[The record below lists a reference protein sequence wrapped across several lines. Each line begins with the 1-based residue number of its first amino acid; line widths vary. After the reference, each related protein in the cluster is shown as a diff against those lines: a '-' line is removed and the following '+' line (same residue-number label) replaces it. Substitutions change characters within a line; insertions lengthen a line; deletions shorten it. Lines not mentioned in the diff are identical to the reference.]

1 MSQFSSVYAASVAET
16 VATIGD
22 VLEYGER
29 SYKCVLGEETY
40 ENTLTAGGFEPRR
53 ILSAMLRKDTAPT
66 FKLGQRVKAL
76 GRSYRIVGIEND
88 GGAIDLKLESP
99 DAR

>member
-1 MSQFSSVYAASVAET
+1 MSQFSTVYAASVAET

-22 VLEYGER
+22 SLEYGER
-29 SYKCVLGEETY
+29 TYDCVLGEETY
-40 ENTLTAGGFEPRR
+40 ENTLTDGGFEPRR
-53 ILSAMLRKDTAPT
+53 ILSAMLKKAGAPT

-76 GRSYRIVGIEND
+76 GRAFRIVGIEDD
-88 GGAIDLKLESP
+88 GGAIDLKLQSP